1 MNLSTIAKKAN
12 VSVSTVSK
20 AFSDSREISEE
31 TRENILNIAKELG
44 VYDKYYK
51 GKYNR
56 RIIAVIAPELKSQL
70 YYAIISE
77 LNEIFDRMGCTLSIS
92 VYNFDKNIQAE
103 LIRYYATFGHSDGI
117 IVIGNPLPVEIEI
130 EVPVIVIG
138 NDNKQFDCVA
148 QDSSEAMNEAI
159 RHLKDNGHRRIGF
172 IGEGLTT
179 AKLSLFREAMFRN
192 CIPVNEEWIITSD
205 ERFEAAGYSGM
216 NHLFEL
222 AERPTAIVAAYDYIA
237 LGIYRSIYEH
247 GYMVPDDVSVIGM
260 DNIDVIRNVHPPMT
274 SIGVNPKELC
284 GVVAALMMKK
294 LENRYY
300 RLDEI
305 LVFKSKLSIRESVKK
320 IN

>member
-1 MNLSTIAKKAN
+1 
-12 VSVSTVSK
+12 
-20 AFSDSREISEE
+20 
-31 TRENILNIAKELG
+31 
-44 VYDKYYK
+44 
-51 GKYNR
+51 
-56 RIIAVIAPELKSQL
+56 
-70 YYAIISE
+70 
-77 LNEIFDRMGCTLSIS
+77 
-92 VYNFDKNIQAE
+92 
-103 LIRYYATFGHSDGI
+103 
-117 IVIGNPLPVEIEI
+117 
-130 EVPVIVIG
+130 
-138 NDNKQFDCVA
+138 
-148 QDSSEAMNEAI
+148 
-159 RHLKDNGHRRIGF
+159 LKDNGHRRIGF

-274 SIGVNPKELC
+274 SIGVDPKELC

-320 IN
+320 IS